1 MQQLLRFEQ
10 NRSETKA
17 TIVSEMHSCAQIR
30 RMSSLRL
37 HIYVKYVESCMH
49 MRERESKNLN
59 KIAISKCFF
68 FFFFFFFLNISLSW
82 CHDNAS
88 LAKPRRSLI
97 LHVTRALISFEPIFF
112 FFLKKE
118 KEDLILLIRLMKRE
132 MRTVKISRLEES
144 IIIEHDWTRKISIFV
159 YLSLEFL

>member
-17 TIVSEMHSCAQIR
+17 TIISKMHSCAQIR

-68 FFFFFFFLNISLSW
+68 FFFFFFLNISLSW

-112 FFLKKE
+112 FFFE
-118 KEDLILLIRLMKRE
+118 KRKRRFNFVDSFDEARNEDCENITTRRIYYN
-132 MRTVKISRLEES
+132 
-144 IIIEHDWTRKISIFV
+144 WTWLNS
-159 YLSLEFL
+159 

>member
-1 MQQLLRFEQ
+1 MQQLLRFETKSIRNESHDCFRDALVCTDTKNVIVAFTYICKIRGKLHAHARAREQKFKQ
-10 NRSETKA
+10 NCNL
-17 TIVSEMHSCAQIR
+17 EM
-30 RMSSLRL
+30 LFL
-37 HIYVKYVESCMH
+37 
-49 MRERESKNLN
+49 
-59 KIAISKCFF
+59 
-68 FFFFFFFLNISLSW
+68 FFFFFLNISLSW

-132 MRTVKISRLEES
+132 MRTVKILRLEES

>member
-1 MQQLLRFEQ
+1 MITRQR
-10 NRSETKA
+10 ETEKIFNF
-17 TIVSEMHSCAQIR
+17 TR
-30 RMSSLRL
+30 YSS
-37 HIYVKYVESCMH
+37 V
-49 MRERESKNLN
+49 NLV
-59 KIAISKCFF
+59 
-68 FFFFFFFLNISLSW
+68 W
-82 CHDNAS
+82 
-88 LAKPRRSLI
+88 
-97 LHVTRALISFEPIFF
+97 TYFF

>member
-1 MQQLLRFEQ
+1 MNKIDPKLLRESHDCFRDALVCTDTKNVIVAFTYICKIRGKLHAHARAREQ
-10 NRSETKA
+10 KFKQNCNL
-17 TIVSEMHSCAQIR
+17 EM
-30 RMSSLRL
+30 LFL
-37 HIYVKYVESCMH
+37 
-49 MRERESKNLN
+49 
-59 KIAISKCFF
+59 
-68 FFFFFFFLNISLSW
+68 FFFFFFLNISLSW